1 MIRIT
6 LLGLLAAALFS
17 VQPAQAQTC
26 MAREDLVRSLSEHYG
41 EVVTMQG
48 MVTGGPLLELFI
60 APSGT
65 WTIVLTRP
73 EGVSCPVMAGE
84 GVEILTPRAGDP
96 A

>member
-6 LLGLLAAALFS
+6 LLGVLAAILLA

-26 MAREDLVRSLSEHYG
+26 MARAELLRALSERYG
-41 EVVTMQG
+41 EVLAMQG
-48 MVTGGPLLELFI
+48 VISTGPLLEIFI
-60 APSGT
+60 APSGS

-73 EGVSCPVMAGE
+73 EGVSCALMAGE
-84 GVEILTPRAGDP
+84 GAAILTPPAGDP